1 MSEGEVVPVPTHIDN
16 TAPHPPEPAFA
27 QIPSDPAL
35 VVNGTHA
42 NGDAVPDVADAAIKT
57 EEDTDGDALAG
68 RKRKFDSLT
77 KSGRSSRAPSPPW
90 KKVAVDGPTS
100 FVVDGK
106 RKSARTNTVPVELEP
121 ASEGRKTRAA
131 QNRGKPRPSYAALN
145 NGIFREKTPSSGS
158 EKRPRRSLAVTKAN
172 SQTDFK
178 KPPKTYGRNHKQ
190 PETPS
195 KSPGRTRSTSAAA
208 SGTHSPT
215 LRRPPTSPTSTR
227 SRRWSRVS
235 EDKITPKEDGLANG
249 HQKATPKNDQTTPA
263 RFPRIRLRIREPT
276 LIKTAPGNFP
286 IPRQHSSFSEW
297 LQKDDP
303 LEGEESLRLTE
314 EQARR
319 EAQVRLRI
327 AKASELG
334 GILSEG
340 VCARWIPEPFEEP
353 RPRYSHW
360 SYLIAHATRF
370 HRLMQLEH
378 ERHVKAAKQVAYACM
393 HAIES
398 DARWVFLRRKKPP
411 ALIAK
416 EQIEQQT
423 RRKKQLVN
431 DMKLR
436 WQLAKTEVNHL
447 RLLQW
452 EKEQEALGKE
462 ALDEMLDKSTRILY
476 QHRMPSSSVGPT
488 DSEVGTPRAGS
499 ETDLEDD
506 ESGGEGS
513 EDSENMSSSSDA
525 EDTAA
530 EADEDENLSPEALR
544 QKYAD
549 ALLQQ
554 ESDSENSEAEE
565 DGDDEESEDEGDV
578 SMRSIEEH
586 FDEDTPME
594 DSVTVDEQ
602 DVNRDYQSQ
611 ADTENEEE
619 SALERDLEGYHPPKL
634 EEVDDTLLDDE
645 DESTDMDSDMGSEEE
660 GADESASEE
669 EEEDHGLMG
678 FFSKKDIQ
686 ALKGEDQPHEDAK
699 HVPSE
704 QHKVTINGDRASEET
719 ADATPREQ
727 VQEMRETRDFEH
739 APVAHV
745 NGVETTES
753 KEPSPLESV
762 MMSPAADTAPTTPST
777 PRGPSRVE
785 IPTQLLRGTLRE
797 YQHDGLDW
805 LAKMYAGG
813 RNGILADE
821 MGLGKTIQTI
831 ALLAHLAVEHEV
843 WGPHLIV
850 VPTSVILNWE
860 MEFKKWCPGFKILTY
875 YGTQEER
882 KKKRQ
887 GWLNDDRWNVVIT
900 SYQLILQDTSAFKKR
915 GWHYLVLD
923 EAHNIKNF
931 QTQRWQTLLTFKTHS
946 RLLLT
951 GTPLQNNLQE
961 LWSLLYFLMP
971 AGTDGAGGFADL
983 EKFLNSMKAPAHQI
997 LDQGREKLDAEAQAR
1012 VKKLHEVLRPYL
1024 LRRLKSEVEKQMP
1037 AKYEHVIY
1045 CRLSKRQRQLYDE
1058 FMGRA
1063 DTKRTLASG
1072 SYMSIINCLMSLR
1085 KVCNHPDLFE
1095 TRQIVTSLAMPKSA
1109 VADYEISEL
1118 LVRRRL
1124 LSGEKVN
1131 LEYCGLVPAALERF
1145 SRHEATRLHEL
1156 EPLRELEDLVAHQA
1170 RRLQSTSTTLDCSNI
1185 ENCLSRIVAEAQ
1197 QSVLEQLQNRI
1208 DYMRHIVQRW
1218 PVYGTDLVR
1227 MLTMPDR
1234 FHIPRPNRRRQFFIS
1249 VGDWYLDDCRTLY
1262 DMMPTLPEVAER
1274 TEILVRKFSCVT
1286 PAVVAE
1292 DITALTL
1299 TPSGQDIIRKAQQ
1312 AAVTSQ
1318 VPPSNQQQKRH
1329 QPYQTLDPDPYHE
1342 ARIRLSIQF
1351 PDKRLLQYDCGKLQ
1365 ALDKLLRDLQ
1375 AGGHRCL
1382 IFTQMTKVLDIL
1394 EQFLNIHGHRYLR
1407 LDGATKIEQRQILTD
1422 RFNSDPRILAFILSS
1437 RSGGLGINLTGADT
1451 VIFYDLDWNPA
1462 MDKQCQDR
1470 CHRIG
1475 QTRDVHI
1482 YRFVSEYTIEANI
1495 LRKSNQK
1502 RLLDDVIIQKG
1513 EFTTDYFNRVT
1524 YRDAFG
1530 PEEDDAALHEG
1541 GDAEVN
1547 MVMDRVLNEATGLGR
1562 VFESVEDKE
1571 DTFAAKVAAKENAE
1585 LVDTVDFSEST
1596 GAPNSA
1602 RTSAP
1607 QTPLSGEAPPA
1618 GVRDAISALDEAME
1632 VDKENAA
1639 PQGATGELEE
1649 EFPSVDE
1656 YMVRYLQY
1664 ELRNVPVVR
1673 KSYNTSLQKAKKKA
1687 KDSFRRR

>member
-1 MSEGEVVPVPTHIDN
+1 M
-16 TAPHPPEPAFA
+16 
-27 QIPSDPAL
+27 
-35 VVNGTHA
+35 
-42 NGDAVPDVADAAIKT
+42 
-57 EEDTDGDALAG
+57 
-68 RKRKFDSLT
+68 
-77 KSGRSSRAPSPPW
+77 
-90 KKVAVDGPTS
+90 
-100 FVVDGK
+100 
-106 RKSARTNTVPVELEP
+106 
-121 ASEGRKTRAA
+121 
-131 QNRGKPRPSYAALN
+131 
-145 NGIFREKTPSSGS
+145 TPNES
-158 EKRPRRSLAVTKAN
+158 
-172 SQTDFK
+172 
-178 KPPKTYGRNHKQ
+178 
-190 PETPS
+190 
-195 KSPGRTRSTSAAA
+195 
-208 SGTHSPT
+208 
-215 LRRPPTSPTSTR
+215 
-227 SRRWSRVS
+227 
-235 EDKITPKEDGLANG
+235 GLANG
-249 HQKATPKNDQTTPA
+249 HEKASANNDQTTPT
-263 RFPRIRLRIREPT
+263 RFPRIRLRMREPT
-276 LIKTAPGNFP
+276 LVRTAPGTFP
-286 IPRQHSSFSEW
+286 TPRRYSSFSEW

-303 LEGEESLRLTE
+303 LEGEEGLRLTD

-319 EAQVRLRI
+319 EAQLRLRI
-327 AKASELG
+327 AKASEPRGTLT
-334 GILSEG
+334 EG

-353 RPRYSHW
+353 QPRYGHW
-360 SYLIAHATRF
+360 SYVSSQAVRF

-378 ERHVKAAKQVAYACM
+378 ERHVKTARQLAYACM

-398 DARWVFLRRKKPP
+398 DARWTFLRRKKPP

-416 EQIEQQT
+416 EQIDQQS

-436 WQLAKTEVNHL
+436 WQLAKAEVNHL
-447 RLLQW
+447 RLQQW

-499 ETDLEDD
+499 ETDLEVV
-506 ESGGEGS
+506 ESDSDAGS
-513 EDSENMSSSSDA
+513 EDTDDEDSEDMSSSNDD
-525 EDTAA
+525 EDSGA
-530 EADEDENLSPEALR
+530 EADEDQNLSPEALR

-554 ESDSENSEAEE
+554 GYNSESSEEEE
-565 DGDDEESEDEGDV
+565 DGDDEESEDEDV
-578 SMRSIEEH
+578 STRDIEEH
-586 FDEDTPME
+586 LDEDAPME
-594 DSVTVDEQ
+594 DLIVMDQE
-602 DVNRDYQSQ
+602 DANRDFQSQ
-611 ADTENEEE
+611 VHTEDDEE
-619 SALERDLEGYHPPKL
+619 SVLERDLEDYHPPAL
-634 EEVDDTLLDDE
+634 EEVDDALLDEE
-645 DESTDMDSDMGSEEE
+645 DESTDMDSDIGSEEDDSE
-660 GADESASEE
+660 GAKSGSEE
-669 EEEDHGLMG
+669 DEDEDNGLMG
-678 FFSKKDIQ
+678 FFSKKDIR
-686 ALKGEDQPHEDAK
+686 ALKSEDQPHETTSLEPD
-699 HVPSE
+699 E
-704 QHKVTINGDRASEET
+704 RHKAATNLDRASEDT
-719 ADATPREQ
+719 ADTLPQEQ
-727 VQEMRETRDFEH
+727 IQAMHETRDFEH
-739 APVAHV
+739 APTTHV
-745 NGVETTES
+745 SGVETTES
-753 KEPSPLESV
+753 KEPSPSESA
-762 MMSPAADTAPTTPST
+762 MMSTASDTAPTTPST

-785 IPTQLLRGTLRE
+785 VPTQLLRGTLRE

-831 ALLAHLAVEHEV
+831 ALLAHLAVEREV

-882 KKKRQ
+882 KRKRQ

-983 EKFLNSMKAPAHQI
+983 EKFLNSMKTPAHQI

-1037 AKYEHVIY
+1037 AKYEHVVY

-1072 SYMSIINCLMSLR
+1072 NYMSIINCLMSLR

-1095 TRQIVTSLAMPKSA
+1095 TRQIVTSLSMTKSA
-1109 VADYEISEL
+1109 VADYEIKEL

-1124 LSGEKVN
+1124 LSGDTVD
-1131 LEYCGLVPAALERF
+1131 LELGGLVPAAFERF

-1156 EPLRELEDLVAHQA
+1156 QPLRQLEDLAARQI
-1170 RRLQSTSTTLDCSNI
+1170 RRLQSTNTTLDNSNI
-1185 ENCLSRIVAEAQ
+1185 ETCLSRIVAESR
-1197 QSVLEQLQNRI
+1197 QSVLEQLQSRI
-1208 DYMRHIVQRW
+1208 DYVKRIIQRW
-1218 PVYGTDLVR
+1218 PIYGTDLVR

-1234 FHIPRPNRRRQFFIS
+1234 FHVPQPNRRKQFFIS
-1249 VGDWYLDDCRTLY
+1249 VGDWYVHDCRTLY

-1292 DITALTL
+1292 DITGLTL
-1299 TPSGQDIIRKAQQ
+1299 TPRGQDIIRKAHQ
-1312 AAVTSQ
+1312 AVITSQ
-1318 VPPSNQQQKRH
+1318 GAITSQAPAPSNQLQQRR
-1329 QPYQTLDPDPYHE
+1329 QPYRTLDPDPYHE

-1524 YRDAFG
+1524 YRDSFG
-1530 PEEDDAALHEG
+1530 SEEDDAALHEG

-1585 LVDTVDFSEST
+1585 LVDTVDFNEST

-1607 QTPLSGEAPPA
+1607 PQTPLSGEAPPA
-1618 GVRDAISALDEAME
+1618 GGKDAISALDEAME
-1632 VDKENAA
+1632 VDEENAA
-1639 PQGATGELEE
+1639 SPGVAAEAEE
-1649 EFPSVDE
+1649 AFPSVDE

-1673 KSYNTSLQKAKKKA
+1673 KSYNASLQKAKKKA
-1687 KDSFRRR
+1687 KDTFRRR

>member
-1 MSEGEVVPVPTHIDN
+1 M
-16 TAPHPPEPAFA
+16 A
-27 QIPSDPAL
+27 
-35 VVNGTHA
+35 
-42 NGDAVPDVADAAIKT
+42 
-57 EEDTDGDALAG
+57 
-68 RKRKFDSLT
+68 
-77 KSGRSSRAPSPPW
+77 
-90 KKVAVDGPTS
+90 
-100 FVVDGK
+100 
-106 RKSARTNTVPVELEP
+106 
-121 ASEGRKTRAA
+121 
-131 QNRGKPRPSYAALN
+131 
-145 NGIFREKTPSSGS
+145 
-158 EKRPRRSLAVTKAN
+158 
-172 SQTDFK
+172 
-178 KPPKTYGRNHKQ
+178 
-190 PETPS
+190 
-195 KSPGRTRSTSAAA
+195 
-208 SGTHSPT
+208 
-215 LRRPPTSPTSTR
+215 
-227 SRRWSRVS
+227 
-235 EDKITPKEDGLANG
+235 PKESGLTNG
-249 HQKATPKNDQTTPA
+249 HEKPSPKNDQTTPT
-263 RFPRIRLRIREPT
+263 RFPRIRLRMREPT
-276 LIKTAPGNFP
+276 LVKTAPGNFP
-286 IPRQHSSFSEW
+286 APKQYSSFSEW

-303 LEGEESLRLTE
+303 LEGEEGLRLTE
-314 EQARR
+314 DQARR
-319 EAQVRLRI
+319 EAQLRLRI
-327 AKASELG
+327 AKASEPCGALT
-334 GILSEG
+334 EG
-340 VCARWIPEPFEEP
+340 VCARWIPDPFEEP
-353 RPRYSHW
+353 QPRYGHW
-360 SYLIAHATRF
+360 SYVSSQAVRF

-378 ERHVKAAKQVAYACM
+378 ERHVKTAKQLAFACM

-398 DARWVFLRRKKPP
+398 DARWTFLRRKKPP
-411 ALIAK
+411 AIIAM
-416 EQIEQQT
+416 EQIDQQT
-423 RRKKQLVN
+423 KRKKQLVN

-436 WQLAKTEVNHL
+436 WQLAKAEVNHL
-447 RLLQW
+447 RLQQW

-462 ALDEMLDKSTRILY
+462 ALDEMLDKSTKILY

-499 ETDLEDD
+499 ETDLEDGESDSNEGFDDSD
-506 ESGGEGS
+506 E
-513 EDSENMSSSSDA
+513 EDSENMSSSSNDEDSTA
-525 EDTAA
+525 EV
-530 EADEDENLSPEALR
+530 DEDENLSPEALR

-554 ESDSENSEAEE
+554 GYNSEEEE
-565 DGDDEESEDEGDV
+565 DGDDEESEESEDV
-578 SMRSIEEH
+578 SMRDIEEH
-586 FDEDTPME
+586 LDADTTME
-594 DSVTVDEQ
+594 DLVAMDEEDVSQ
-602 DVNRDYQSQ
+602 DFQSQ
-611 ADTENEEE
+611 EDTENDEA
-619 SALERDLEGYHPPKL
+619 SILEQHLEGYHPPEL

-645 DESTDMDSDMGSEEE
+645 DESTDMDSDVGSEEDDSE
-660 GADESASEE
+660 GADESGSEE
-669 EEEDHGLMG
+669 DEGGGYGLMG

-686 ALKGEDQPHEDAK
+686 ELKSEDQSHESTIPL
-699 HVPSE
+699 PSE
-704 QHKVTINGDRASEET
+704 QHKPKIDVDRVSEET
-719 ADATPREQ
+719 ADAMQREQ
-727 VQEMRETRDFEH
+727 TQEIQETRDFEH
-739 APVAHV
+739 GPAAHV
-745 NGVETTES
+745 NGMETTES
-753 KEPSPLESV
+753 KEPSPSESV

-785 IPTQLLRGTLRE
+785 VPTQLLRGTLRE

-831 ALLAHLAVEHEV
+831 ALLAHLAVEREV

-882 KKKRQ
+882 KRKRQ

-983 EKFLNSMKAPAHQI
+983 EKFLNSMKTPAHQI

-1037 AKYEHVIY
+1037 AKYEHVVY

-1072 SYMSIINCLMSLR
+1072 NYMSIINCLMSLR

-1095 TRQIVTSLAMPKSA
+1095 TRQIVTSLSMTKSA
-1109 VADYEISEL
+1109 VADYEIKEL

-1124 LSGEKVN
+1124 LSGDKVD
-1131 LEYCGLVPAALERF
+1131 LELCGLVPAALERF

-1156 EPLRELEDLVAHQA
+1156 QPLRQLEDLAAHQT
-1170 RRLQSTSTTLDCSNI
+1170 RRLQPTNTTLDCSSI
-1185 ENCLSRIVAEAQ
+1185 ETCLSRIAAESR
-1197 QSVLEQLQNRI
+1197 QSVLEQLQSRI
-1208 DYMRHIVQRW
+1208 DYVRRIIQRW
-1218 PVYGTDLVR
+1218 PIYGTDLVR

-1234 FHIPRPNRRRQFFIS
+1234 FHVPRPNRRKQFFIS
-1249 VGDWYLDDCRTLY
+1249 VGDWYVHDCHTLY
-1262 DMMPTLPEVAER
+1262 DMMPTLPKVAER

-1286 PAVVAE
+1286 PAVVTD

-1299 TPSGQDIIRKAQQ
+1299 TTSGQDIIRKAQQ
-1312 AAVTSQ
+1312 SVITSQ
-1318 VPPSNQQQKRH
+1318 APTPSNQLQQRR

-1375 AGGHRCL
+1375 AGSHRCL

-1524 YRDAFG
+1524 YRDAFE

-1585 LVDTVDFSEST
+1585 LVDTVDFNEST

-1607 QTPLSGEAPPA
+1607 QTPLSGEAPHA
-1618 GVRDAISALDEAME
+1618 GTKDAISALDEAME
-1632 VDKENAA
+1632 VDKENVAS
-1639 PQGATGELEE
+1639 QGMVAESEE
-1649 EFPSVDE
+1649 VFPSVDE
-1656 YMVRYLQY
+1656 YMVRYLQH

-1673 KSYNTSLQKAKKKA
+1673 KSYNASLQKAKKKA